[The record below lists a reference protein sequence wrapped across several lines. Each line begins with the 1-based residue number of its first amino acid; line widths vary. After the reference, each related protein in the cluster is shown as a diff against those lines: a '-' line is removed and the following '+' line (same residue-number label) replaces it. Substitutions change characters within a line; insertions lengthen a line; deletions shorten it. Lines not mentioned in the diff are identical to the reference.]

1 MPCPPQLTDPFM
13 PADTHPGYALITGA
27 SSGIGAAVAR
37 EYARRGVPLVLTARR
52 LDRLETLAVELRNLV
67 AVEVIPADLSDPQAP
82 AELVAE
88 IERRGVKLRILVN
101 NAGYGVPG
109 RYLTKEWTVHAQFLQ
124 VMIGAASELTWR
136 VLPALRAAGN
146 GRILN
151 VASFAALVPGA
162 EGQTLYAAAKAYL
175 VKFSESLSLENA
187 DSGVN
192 VTVLCP
198 GFTWSEFHDVTGTRE
213 MMSKLPKWAWLEADE
228 VARAGIDGVERG
240 RVIVVPGRV
249 YKLLHFVANHLPD
262 RWVLGLMG
270 RNSKK
275 IRKID

>member
-1 MPCPPQLTDPFM
+1 MPSNPNIG
-13 PADTHPGYALITGA
+13 HALITGA
-27 SSGIGAAVAR
+27 SSGIGEALAR
-37 EYARRGVPLVLTARR
+37 EYARRGIPLVLTARR
-52 LDRLETLAVELRNLV
+52 LDRLQKLAAELRNQV
-67 AVEVIPADLSDPQAP
+67 PVQVIGADLADPQAP
-82 AELVAE
+82 AQLVAE

-109 RYLTKEWTVHAQFLQ
+109 RYLTKEWLVHAQFLQ
-124 VMIGAASELTWR
+124 VMMGAVSELTWR
-136 VLPALRAAGN
+136 VLPALRASGN
-146 GRILN
+146 GRIIN

-162 EGQTLYAAAKAYL
+162 DGQTLYAAAKAYM

-187 DSGVN
+187 DHN
-192 VTVLCP
+192 VKVTALCP

-213 MMSKLPKWAWLEADE
+213 MMSKLPKWAWLQADD

-249 YKLLHFVANHLPD
+249 YKLLHFVARHLPD

-275 IRKID
+275 IRKVD

>member
-1 MPCPPQLTDPFM
+1 MTPLRCSMPSTRNSMETSPPCLLFEAIQAAGLTV
-13 PADTHPGYALITGA
+13 DT
-27 SSGIGAAVAR
+27 
-37 EYARRGVPLVLTARR
+37 
-52 LDRLETLAVELRNLV
+52 
-67 AVEVIPADLSDPQAP
+67 
-82 AELVAE
+82 
-88 IERRGVKLRILVN
+88 LVN

-109 RYLTKEWTVHAQFLQ
+109 RYLTKEWPVHAQFLQ
-124 VMIGAASELTWR
+124 VMIGATSELTWR
-136 VLPALRAAGN
+136 VLPALRASGN

-162 EGQTLYAAAKAYL
+162 DGQTLYAAAKAYL

-192 VTVLCP
+192 VTALCP

-213 MMSKLPKWAWLEADE
+213 MMSKLPKWAWLQADD

-240 RVIVVPGRV
+240 RVIVVPGRA
-249 YKLLHFVANHLPD
+249 YKFMYFVAKHLPG
-262 RWVLGLMG
+262 RMVLGLMG
-270 RNSKK
+270 RNSRK

>member
-1 MPCPPQLTDPFM
+1 M

-52 LDRLETLAVELRNLV
+52 LDRLETLAAELRSLV
-67 AVEVIPADLSDPQAP
+67 PVEIIPADLADPAAP
-82 AELVAE
+82 AQLVAE
-88 IERRGVKLRILVN
+88 IERRGLKLRILVN

-109 RYLTKEWTVHAQFLQ
+109 RYLTKDWPVHAQFLQ

-136 VLPALRAAGN
+136 VLPALRASGN
-146 GRILN
+146 GRIIN

-162 EGQTLYAAAKAYL
+162 DGQTLYAAAKAYL

-213 MMSKLPKWAWLEADE
+213 MMSKLPKWAWLQADE

-240 RVIVVPGRV
+240 RVIVVPGCV
-249 YKLLHFVANHLPD
+249 YKLLHFVAKHLPD
-262 RWVLGLMG
+262 RMVLGLMG